1 MAQEKEKKK
10 NPSHMTQRWAARDTV
25 KGTET
30 AAQHGTHDYNMQK
43 QVIIS
48 S

>member
-1 MAQEKEKKK
+1 
-10 NPSHMTQRWAARDTV
+10 MTKRWAARDTV